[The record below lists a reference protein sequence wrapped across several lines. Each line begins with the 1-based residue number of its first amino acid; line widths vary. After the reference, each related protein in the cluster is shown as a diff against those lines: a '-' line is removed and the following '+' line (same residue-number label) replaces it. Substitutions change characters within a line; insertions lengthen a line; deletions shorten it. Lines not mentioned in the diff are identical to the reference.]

1 MYITIGNIIGN
12 RPVLYY
18 CKRGGTT
25 SMKYVLNAFVRT
37 LRSIVRLL
45 GLSAMAAF
53 IVAGVVAL
61 RHMLETP
68 QPLESLLPGEAHLYR
83 WKHGH
88 IFYKLAGKPDA
99 PPLLLLHTP
108 ELAASAY
115 EMRGIMTLLAA
126 DFRVYAPDLLGFG
139 LSDRPD
145 IEAGAHFASS
155 FVRRSAG
162 RNTPG
167 ACITSRVTR
176 SWSRQIASLPL
187 AG

>member
-1 MYITIGNIIGN
+1 MTGMKIASRRDESNNSTREPSSRRFGHFIQIMYNSHITSLNFWHSPIRRMSAPIRPANGLRPSFAQAGRKEHVVYITIGNIIGN

-68 QPLESLLPGEAHLYR
+68 QPLESLDRKSTRLNSSHSQ
-83 WKHGH
+83 
-88 IFYKLAGKPDA
+88 I
-99 PPLLLLHTP
+99 
-108 ELAASAY
+108 S
-115 EMRGIMTLLAA
+115 
-126 DFRVYAPDLLGFG
+126 YAVF
-139 LSDRPD
+139 
-145 IEAGAHFASS
+145 
-155 FVRRSAG
+155 
-162 RNTPG
+162 
-167 ACITSRVTR
+167 
-176 SWSRQIASLPL
+176 
-187 AG
+187 